1 MIDITELKE
10 VERKYR
16 TLSEGLEQK
25 IAERTKKLEESERKS
40 KELLEALPIGIIL
53 SSPEGKS
60 LECNSQAYK
69 ILGYKSKNQFLKV
82 HVLDHYHDPNDRK
95 RFIRLHDRGIVKDF
109 EVQLKREDGS
119 VFWASINSKTQDLEN
134 SIIYVNSF
142 RDITARKVVEQELKE
157 SEEKW
162 RALSENSPAHV
173 LLLDR
178 EHKIIFINRTV
189 PDLSKE
195 EVIGNSI
202 YDYTPQEFHK
212 VSRDIYNSVW
222 ETGEPSSFHP
232 YYKTK
237 EGETRYFDM
246 WIGPVFQSGKV
257 VALVSHSLDITER
270 KNKEEEI
277 RLRSEIMTNM
287 SEGVYLIRLEDLI
300 IVYAN
305 PRFEEMFGYDSGEMI
320 GKYVAIVNAPTN
332 KTPEET
338 LYEIV
343 GILKKIGEWHGE
355 ILNIKKDGTP
365 FWCYTNVSLFDHPEY
380 GKVIVSVHTDIT
392 ERKKREEEIFDL
404 AQFPSENPY
413 PVLRVNRNRV
423 MYINEVGRRL
433 LKIIDYNNI
442 PNIFQEGVRKTFE
455 SNQFTELEIELNGK
469 IYSFILNPVEEK
481 DYINIYG
488 MDITERKHVE
498 DKLKELNR
506 LKSEFFRRASHEL
519 KTPLISIKGFSDL
532 ILSLHADQLDTIIVS
547 RLEEIN
553 DGCERLQNLINNLLK
568 SSRLESTGL
577 KPKLKMEDLSF
588 LIKFCVHE
596 LESLVVSRNQS
607 IRLDIP
613 HELFV
618 KIEKEEIHD
627 VLSNLLTNAIKY
639 TPPKGKIEIK
649 TELKDDSV
657 VVSVKD
663 NGIGFTEEQK
673 TKIFHQFGKI
683 ERYGQGLDLGIDG
696 TGLGLYISKRI
707 VELHG
712 GKIWMDSEG
721 KNKGASFYFSLPT
734 AK

>member
-237 EGETRYFDM
+237 EGDIRYFDM
-246 WIGPVFQSGKV
+246 WIGPIFQSGKV

-338 LYEIV
+338 LCEIV
-343 GILKKIGEWHGE
+343 GILKKIGDWHGE

-365 FWCYTNVSLFDHPEY
+365 FWCYANVSLFDHPEY

-413 PVLRVNRNRV
+413 PVLRVNRDHL